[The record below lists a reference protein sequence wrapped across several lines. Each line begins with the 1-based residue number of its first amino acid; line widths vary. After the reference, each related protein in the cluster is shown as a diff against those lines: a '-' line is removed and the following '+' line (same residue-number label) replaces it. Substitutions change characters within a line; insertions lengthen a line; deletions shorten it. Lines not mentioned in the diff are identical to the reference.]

1 MVARPRLKEQ
11 FRPLR
16 RGHGQVQLGLDP
28 ALGVVLEGLSDDEIR
43 WLEHLDGSLDETA
56 ATEWAVRHGIP
67 AERVAALLQTL
78 RDHALTVESPA
89 HRLDLASLAPPLRDA
104 LRPDAAALACAYRS
118 TDDGYAVLGRRARR
132 RVVVSGTGGLPT
144 VLVQALRQAGVGHVV
159 SGRYAEHAPTGA
171 SPPDLVVLVGVG
183 ALDGG
188 AGSRWVRARVPHLPV
203 VLHGTC
209 AEVGPLVVPGA
220 GPCLRCVDLTRA
232 DHDPGWPAVLAQL
245 TPAAVGP
252 ARDASG
258 ETSLVFA
265 TAGVAAMTA
274 LAALDGHP
282 HRPGTSFRIGLP
294 VPRLTEQVWSAHPQC
309 ECGGDGPGR
318 RRSSAEPDRSAAPE
332 RGSPPASATMVG

>member
-28 ALGVVLEGLSDDEIR
+28 AVGVVLEGLTDDEIR
-43 WLEHLDGSLDETA
+43 LLERLDGSLDETA
-56 ATEWAVRHGIP
+56 ATAWAVRRGIP
-67 AERVAALLQTL
+67 AGRVADLLQTL

-89 HRLDLASLAPPLRDA
+89 HRLDLAGLAPPLRDA

-118 TDDGYAVLGRRARR
+118 SDDGYAVLGRRARR

-144 VLVQALRQAGVGHVV
+144 VLVQAMRQAGVGHVLT
-159 SGRYAEHAPTGA
+159 GRYADDAPTGVTA
-171 SPPDLVVLVGVG
+171 PDLVVLVGVG
-183 ALDGG
+183 ALDAE
-188 AGSRWVRARVPHLPV
+188 AGSRWRRGRVPHLPV

-220 GPCLRCVDLTRA
+220 GPCLRCLDLTRA

-245 TPAAVGP
+245 TPEAVGP

-282 HRPGTSFRIGLP
+282 HPPGTSFRIGLP
-294 VPRLTEQVWSAHPQC
+294 VPRLTEQVWPVHPQC
-309 ECGGDGPGR
+309 GCGGAGAER
-318 RRSSAEPDRSAAPE
+318 RCDDAELVRSGAPE
-332 RGSPPASATMVG
+332 RGSPPPSATMVG